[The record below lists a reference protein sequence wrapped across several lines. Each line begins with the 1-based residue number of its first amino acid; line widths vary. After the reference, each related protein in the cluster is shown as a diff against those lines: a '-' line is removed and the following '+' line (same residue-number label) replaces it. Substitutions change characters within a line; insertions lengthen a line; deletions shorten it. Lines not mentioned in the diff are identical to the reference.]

1 MTALA
6 LSSSGRAAEASL
18 AMPLRGHAG
27 FAGVPVSFARA
38 AVGNDRSMRESSE
51 NGT

>member
-6 LSSSGRAAEASL
+6 LSSSGHAASASL
-18 AMPLRGHAG
+18 AMPFGGHAG
-27 FAGVPVSFARA
+27 FASVPVPLAHA
-38 AVGNDRSMRESSE
+38 AVGNDRSMRESLE

>member
-6 LSSSGRAAEASL
+6 LSSSGRA
-18 AMPLRGHAG
+18 G
-27 FAGVPVSFARA
+27 FARA
-38 AVGNDRSMRESSE
+38 ALGNDRSMRESLE